1 MANQIRYQVGFD
13 IQKTNL
19 NQLKSSLQELQ
30 KMKISDIVK
39 INQTDIASARDVL
52 KSIQQDAGKVENA
65 LNKAFNTKLNTINI
79 QVFNKELS
87 SANLTIEQVYRSF
100 SRAGASG
107 EAAFRILSTQI
118 LSTNIQLKES
128 HAILD
133 KMATTLANS
142 LKWNAASAA
151 VNGLSRSVEQ
161 AWSFVKSLDTSLNDI
176 RIVTGK
182 SADEMANF
190 AVQANNAAK
199 ELGKTTTDY
208 TNAALIYA
216 QQGLND
222 KEIAERTAITLKTAN
237 VTGQSAD
244 AVSEQLTSV
253 WNGYKVNAE
262 EAELY
267 VDRLAAVAATT
278 ASDLEEL
285 STGMSKVASAAA
297 AMGVGEDQLAAQLS
311 TIISVTRQAPESVG
325 TALRTVYAR
334 ISDIQAGIDEDG
346 VTLGNYSGKMAELG
360 FNVLDATGHLRDMG
374 EVMEEIGGRWQEL
387 TREQQVSLAQTMAGQ
402 RQYSNLIALFDNF
415 EQYNKALATAQN
427 AAGTLQEQQDIY
439 MESTR
444 AHLEQLTASIEKIYN
459 SLADTDSINGLIDGL
474 SEAATFVSQLVDS
487 LGGGKAVLSS
497 LGTLGFSVFSQQIA
511 NGIQTT
517 INNLE
522 NARDQAQRFKDA
534 IQQAE
539 ELQKKGL
546 GNEYTQFLQREQSAL
561 LNMGSKL
568 PVKDFNAIQQK
579 LQQLSQT
586 SGDIEILEQKIE
598 LLGKSFNSLGTDVDK
613 AASQWGTLDDM
624 LSSADGVETIKNALN
639 NLKENFNPIIEKQ
652 QQVREAFK
660 TMYINIEN
668 DSPKAEQSFNNLKIA
683 MLDLINSF
691 KTTTLG
697 DSTNSLFSALPEN
710 ARKSVL
716 KAKFEL
722 QKLDF
727 SQIGNPQQASTKITQ
742 IFANLNQ
749 SITNEINTI
758 RQLIKSADEGQLEGL
773 QEKLRHLLNLQKQ
786 VEDEYDHLRTKA
798 EKSISMQQFTSI
810 ASGIAQV
817 GSSIRQIQNLGSI
830 WKNTDLSL
838 NDKILQTVTNLAISL
853 PMLVTGFMKVS
864 KAMDL
869 VSISTEAVQGKI
881 RLLGTSLQVNPWFLV
896 ATAILGVVTALG
908 TYVEAVNKA
917 REARIKQNQSII
929 DQENAHQQEIQSTQ
943 QLLSALQEL
952 DQQREDGEISRS
964 ELKSSIQDLIHQYGL
979 EGQAADNL
987 AHSYDNLAEYIHKTR
1002 KEAAGEAKDSAKRQL
1017 KAAKKVVEDTAAQ
1030 QGREG
1035 HIVGSEDFSEAA
1047 KYSRSQFMGGIKAP
1061 TENEAL
1067 VQLFK
1072 NTGLI
1077 NEQGVLSIDLNTKNA
1092 NDVLSTYEQLEK
1104 ILTQIDELQESGVI
1118 SQEELN
1124 DSQLYNTVF
1133 DLLQQLK
1140 PAVQAYKTAK
1150 NDFDK
1155 ADFDFSIE
1163 DLVEKDIINFS
1174 SNIKNLKD
1182 YIEQRSKLI
1191 KQLRENEDFKD
1202 LTDEQIESKADSWL
1216 SDRYRS
1222 LYNQYSEAT
1231 DFIEKTRE
1239 QLGGEN
1245 SVVEQA
1251 IGELDPQHFN
1261 ALMDQIEVHPS
1272 ILNSWDTLLTTIQNI
1287 AGLDLSNIQPATNG
1301 DVSGLRAA
1309 ATQKYNAY
1317 ETLKSNVQ
1325 GGKNISEEDFSSLDP
1340 EVQEYFS
1347 LMTDGT
1353 YKMTGD
1359 AQKFYEL
1366 INGLELSAFE
1376 ETIGKIQD
1384 RIQKNQELQ
1393 KANFDYDD
1401 LTKSSASKPQLSP
1414 WNFLQKQNQP
1424 KELFDYDLAQKQL
1437 NYLKLASDLTQDQ
1450 VKNYQDMIDNQ
1461 TLSFTAA
1468 ENLAKQVQNV
1478 GDKTRIAKEEQEAQ
1492 NTQLE
1497 KTQQQMSS
1505 IESAEIDKE
1514 IAALKMSREQLK
1526 QWAQNRGM
1534 VFDET
1539 SKQDWEQAINT
1550 KQIINDADALKSL
1563 ASNFVDENGKIKEGI
1578 NTSSDAFVQ
1587 LQTQLETIT
1596 GRNWTSNAV
1605 INMIEQIAAWT
1616 DDGTQKF
1623 QTYIEYLDYIKTNRS
1638 EQVSQKTAVDTYKED
1653 KADLDNLKG
1662 AASSLEKHTE
1672 LSQDQSQALAQAA
1685 SIDQQLAAILN
1696 NENATSEQILQV
1708 VNQIIEAK
1716 ERELQISK
1724 QQALQENA
1732 DKLEAAR
1739 KELEVLQSNAGSEA
1753 DERKKQLQEII
1764 ISLLQQR
1771 IGLEQDLSQ
1780 IEDKPKF
1787 DEDVD
1792 VQTLEHLS
1800 ETIQQIAPES
1810 EELANTLAED
1820 EGAADDLAQA
1830 ILRFDDACVDVSK
1843 NYDDWMDALNSGS
1856 LQEQVQAMDGLRDAY
1871 ADLLDLDGSTLSND
1885 FLTNTENLD
1894 LMKAAIDGDTDAYDE
1909 LMSRAGQDIIT
1920 HLQLSPEDYT
1930 QFQTDLAN
1938 VQAMMD
1944 EMNFQDI
1951 EIGASLDDANFIA
1964 GLENMINAAGMTAQQ
1979 ATDYLASMGVD
1990 AEVIEQKTE
1999 GTETKQVTGY
2009 HGEANNT
2016 QIPYDFVYMNGTSLE
2031 HYTGSITAPGVNY
2044 VPDTETV
2051 TDTKEN
2057 SAFSLKV
2064 TSAHKSSGGNFK
2076 FSQAKNGGGS
2086 KGASR
2091 RSGGSGGKGRGGGK
2105 GGKGGGSGKA
2115 AEPDKSQKDRKKAM
2129 EDERDIYH
2137 DINIELEQINRRL
2150 DRTQKKQDRLYGKQL
2165 LDNLNKQSRILD
2177 QHKAKLEEKHD
2188 LQEQDLIA
2196 QQKTLKNLGVTF
2208 DKYGNI
2214 ANYMD
2219 ILGNKQA
2226 QVNAKT
2232 KEYNSLIDAYNKS
2245 TDKDIKKQ
2253 IAEEAEKLN
2262 KQIAQYEDEYK
2273 DLEDKIKN
2281 YDGLREDMEDLVDQI
2296 EEETQKQIEINI
2308 KKFRMEIEIRLD
2320 MGEAERDWN
2329 KFRREVLEHT
2339 DIIKDTNFQE
2349 IFSDAAQGVRDITSY
2364 FNVHGSK
2371 GSLQTLT
2378 EQLMDTR
2385 AEIEAINKTGSSAIY
2400 GDNKA
2405 QAMEDLQNDLK
2416 KLMEQMEDIQ
2426 GLIDDVDKAYLDTIG
2441 DIGEQFDK
2449 QIDDYEYI
2457 GELIEHDI
2465 DLLSL
2470 IYGDKNYDAMNKY
2483 YEILEKNN
2491 LKQLDSLKQQRD
2503 FWKEQWDAAVAR
2515 GDTQAAKQF
2524 EENYKETIKNLNET
2538 IEEAAKNIQSKYI
2551 NAIDKIFDELDKKIS
2566 NGKGTDY
2573 LNTEWELMNKN
2584 ADEYLDTINTAFAI
2598 QETERKY
2605 QKALDE
2611 TKSIKNQQA
2620 LKKLMNEQLGIL
2632 KNKEKVTQYDV
2643 DRAEKLLQVEQAR
2656 IALQD
2661 AQSAKTSMRLKR
2673 DSQGNY
2679 SYEYVADNGAVDDAQ
2694 ANLAQAQNDLYNFDK
2709 DRYKSNLDDMLSAW
2723 KDFQSDYKDILED
2736 TSLTEQDRIEKLAL
2750 LREQYGQYIN
2760 DKTAENLVVRN
2771 NLMESAFADLAALYN
2786 TDVENYNQMSIDEQN
2801 ILMGDLVPAWESGI
2815 QQMADK
2821 VAGEG
2826 GFIPVCEEAFENITE
2841 KTKDYEEQL
2850 DNMANAAGVSL
2861 DYITQG
2867 VNLLSDTFENLIENN
2882 DELIDRMSTEVDS
2895 IQTLRDAASE
2905 LVSEYRN
2912 VYNEAKSA
2920 VSEIHNFIQE
2930 EQKRAAAY
2938 VSTANVAIESY
2949 NRTAKAYSDAYDKM
2963 ASSFENYAARV
2974 RSAASGNSS
2983 GGSGGSGGSSGGSD
2997 GSGGSS
3003 GGSGG
3008 GGSSSRTGSQ
3018 SGTHVSTTWQN
3029 GKATQVN
3036 WRRDKN
3042 GNIIRLASGGYT
3054 GDWHSSEGRIAVLH
3068 QKQLVLNESDTKNIL
3083 DSVSILRSM
3092 SDNVLGS
3099 IRNRNSNL
3107 NLANQSY
3114 LSSENGVEQNV
3125 HIEASFPNVD
3135 SKREIEEAFN
3145 DLVNL
3150 AAQRAMRR

>member
-1 MANQIRYQVGFD
+1 MNAQGTLNEKNDRYLESLEAHMQQLGTQAERTYDILFDENAVKSWVDALDGALKIFNNFIEGVGGGTTAFTYFGSLIAGIFNKQIAQAIQGVSAEISRFKANLGAVAEKQKVIDQIKSGLQVAWAGQGQNLGNTALTAQAEAAQKTLAVQRGLTAEQQKQAVQIQKQIGLQTQKTENLKQQLAEEQKQNQKARESLGLDQTKKSLDEQELKNLQKQSQYSEEKYQSNLKILSIFTQTQSALSEAEDTDAAREAIAEKFEAHQEQIYQAYVKSGGEVKKWDQYWEKIVKEIKQGENSLDTFAEIQDLIRANTDKHKNIVQQIKVLLDNNKKKTQQQLHQSEKVTQEYKEQNNVLAEQGRKTLNLQTLVRGFSAAGMALSSWAGAMKTFRDQTATAQQKVNAITSVIQGTISSVGALFGPIGIGVSSLINGAISLIKQVTPFGDQLEDHLKSAKQRIDELNASISKVNQNDKTKNAQISNLEELVEEYEKLSEKAGDYGINLDNLTQQEQDRYHQITNSFAEYNSAVIAGYDEQGNAIVKGQDALKDTIEVLKQAKIQADKAALGDKDSFLKGISTKHTEENNKKYDLLNAEQEKVESNFENTLTEGLDLSGIRGNLDIFIGAFVAAYDEAQNKFKDLNNLTSQQSKLLGDQFKQSYYDFIDDVNTAIENGDNDLLLQTLKQASEYRKLLRNATGDKDLLSQYDVLFDYLPSDEEIQDYLDKIDRVQKNKEKLDKQIAKQTYSDEDANALITGLQVYDNETWSVIESKLKQIGIGTSGFINDLSDFITSQKVSDTDINDLYASIQQQAENYAQILISYGDSIKKAEQDAVEDAKTIFEKKDQTAKGLNQD
-13 IQKTNL
+13 IQKSITENFL
-19 NQLKSSLQELQ
+19 NDEDIKTLLADAKDNPEYKDFLESLISSIYNIEDIKIEFDKEGNAYIAELQTQKDKINTEISKVLLSNDKITGGVGRYDNKLLNEYLQGLKIDDDTLLAVKNALSDPALTFRSLQEAIGWIDDFIQ
-30 KMKISDIVK
+30 QSDRQMDIEPIIEKFDKISAGIKK
-39 INQTDIASARDVL
+39 IQSDKNLNWKQKNNLA
-52 KSIQQDAGKVENA
+52 QA
-65 LNKAFNTKLNTINI
+65 LNLTPEQLEKLNSNADWLEKITEKVYTTLNPKNTEESAARKQAFIDLYPTLQALNQAYQTSKNI
-79 QVFNKELS
+79 KDGMAMTADQYADVWN
-87 SANLTIEQVYRSF
+87 QVYQN
-100 SRAGASG
+100 
-107 EAAFRILSTQI
+107 ELQQ
-118 LSTNIQLKES
+118 LNI
-128 HAILD
+128 
-133 KMATTLANS
+133 N
-142 LKWNAASAA
+142 
-151 VNGLSRSVEQ
+151 EQ
-161 AWSFVKSLDTSLNDI
+161 ALKDY
-176 RIVTGK
+176 
-182 SADEMANF
+182 
-190 AVQANNAAK
+190 AK
-199 ELGKTTTDY
+199 AK
-208 TNAALIYA
+208 
-216 QQGLND
+216 GLAFEEKED
-222 KEIAERTAITLKTAN
+222 KEIALKAYQDKQTYN
-237 VTGQSAD
+237 ELGQALESVKEKMDKFNGSAED
-244 AVSEQLTSV
+244 AADSELGPQLQNILSLLRDLGAEDVSLQWLI
-253 WNGYKVNAE
+253 NNFDALK
-262 EAELY
+262 
-267 VDRLAAVAATT
+267 
-278 ASDLEEL
+278 
-285 STGMSKVASAAA
+285 AAA
-297 AMGVGEDQLAAQLS
+297 EGDIEAFKEL
-311 TIISVTRQAPESVG
+311 IS
-325 TALRTVYAR
+325 
-334 ISDIQAGIDEDG
+334 
-346 VTLGNYSGKMAELG
+346 
-360 FNVLDATGHLRDMG
+360 
-374 EVMEEIGGRWQEL
+374 
-387 TREQQVSLAQTMAGQ
+387 
-402 RQYSNLIALFDNF
+402 
-415 EQYNKALATAQN
+415 
-427 AAGTLQEQQDIY
+427 
-439 MESTR
+439 
-444 AHLEQLTASIEKIYN
+444 
-459 SLADTDSINGLIDGL
+459 
-474 SEAATFVSQLVDS
+474 
-487 LGGGKAVLSS
+487 
-497 LGTLGFSVFSQQIA
+497 
-511 NGIQTT
+511 
-517 INNLE
+517 
-522 NARDQAQRFKDA
+522 
-534 IQQAE
+534 
-539 ELQKKGL
+539 QK
-546 GNEYTQFLQREQSAL
+546 
-561 LNMGSKL
+561 
-568 PVKDFNAIQQK
+568 QK
-579 LQQLSQT
+579 LQ
-586 SGDIEILEQKIE
+586 
-598 LLGKSFNSLGTDVDK
+598 
-613 AASQWGTLDDM
+613 
-624 LSSADGVETIKNALN
+624 
-639 NLKENFNPIIEKQ
+639 
-652 QQVREAFK
+652 
-660 TMYINIEN
+660 
-668 DSPKAEQSFNNLKIA
+668 
-683 MLDLINSF
+683 
-691 KTTTLG
+691 
-697 DSTNSLFSALPEN
+697 
-710 ARKSVL
+710 
-716 KAKFEL
+716 
-722 QKLDF
+722 
-727 SQIGNPQQASTKITQ
+727 NPQ
-742 IFANLNQ
+742 
-749 SITNEINTI
+749 
-758 RQLIKSADEGQLEGL
+758 
-773 QEKLRHLLNLQKQ
+773 
-786 VEDEYDHLRTKA
+786 
-798 EKSISMQQFTSI
+798 
-810 ASGIAQV
+810 
-817 GSSIRQIQNLGSI
+817 
-830 WKNTDLSL
+830 
-838 NDKILQTVTNLAISL
+838 
-853 PMLVTGFMKVS
+853 
-864 KAMDL
+864 
-869 VSISTEAVQGKI
+869 TE
-881 RLLGTSLQVNPWFLV
+881 
-896 ATAILGVVTALG
+896 
-908 TYVEAVNKA
+908 
-917 REARIKQNQSII
+917 
-929 DQENAHQQEIQSTQ
+929 
-943 QLLSALQEL
+943 
-952 DQQREDGEISRS
+952 
-964 ELKSSIQDLIHQYGL
+964 
-979 EGQAADNL
+979 
-987 AHSYDNLAEYIHKTR
+987 
-1002 KEAAGEAKDSAKRQL
+1002 
-1017 KAAKKVVEDTAAQ
+1017 
-1030 QGREG
+1030 
-1035 HIVGSEDFSEAA
+1035 
-1047 KYSRSQFMGGIKAP
+1047 
-1061 TENEAL
+1061 
-1067 VQLFK
+1067 
-1072 NTGLI
+1072 
-1077 NEQGVLSIDLNTKNA
+1077 
-1092 NDVLSTYEQLEK
+1092 
-1104 ILTQIDELQESGVI
+1104 
-1118 SQEELN
+1118 
-1124 DSQLYNTVF
+1124 
-1133 DLLQQLK
+1133 
-1140 PAVQAYKTAK
+1140 
-1150 NDFDK
+1150 
-1155 ADFDFSIE
+1155 
-1163 DLVEKDIINFS
+1163 
-1174 SNIKNLKD
+1174 
-1182 YIEQRSKLI
+1182 
-1191 KQLRENEDFKD
+1191 
-1202 LTDEQIESKADSWL
+1202 
-1216 SDRYRS
+1216 
-1222 LYNQYSEAT
+1222 
-1231 DFIEKTRE
+1231 
-1239 QLGGEN
+1239 
-1245 SVVEQA
+1245 
-1251 IGELDPQHFN
+1251 
-1261 ALMDQIEVHPS
+1261 
-1272 ILNSWDTLLTTIQNI
+1272 TT
-1287 AGLDLSNIQPATNG
+1287 
-1301 DVSGLRAA
+1301 
-1309 ATQKYNAY
+1309 
-1317 ETLKSNVQ
+1317 
-1325 GGKNISEEDFSSLDP
+1325 
-1340 EVQEYFS
+1340 
-1347 LMTDGT
+1347 
-1353 YKMTGD
+1353 
-1359 AQKFYEL
+1359 
-1366 INGLELSAFE
+1366 
-1376 ETIGKIQD
+1376 
-1384 RIQKNQELQ
+1384 
-1393 KANFDYDD
+1393 
-1401 LTKSSASKPQLSP
+1401 
-1414 WNFLQKQNQP
+1414 
-1424 KELFDYDLAQKQL
+1424 
-1437 NYLKLASDLTQDQ
+1437 
-1450 VKNYQDMIDNQ
+1450 
-1461 TLSFTAA
+1461 
-1468 ENLAKQVQNV
+1468 
-1478 GDKTRIAKEEQEAQ
+1478 
-1492 NTQLE
+1492 
-1497 KTQQQMSS
+1497 
-1505 IESAEIDKE
+1505 
-1514 IAALKMSREQLK
+1514 
-1526 QWAQNRGM
+1526 
-1534 VFDET
+1534 
-1539 SKQDWEQAINT
+1539 
-1550 KQIINDADALKSL
+1550 
-1563 ASNFVDENGKIKEGI
+1563 
-1578 NTSSDAFVQ
+1578 
-1587 LQTQLETIT
+1587 
-1596 GRNWTSNAV
+1596 
-1605 INMIEQIAAWT
+1605 
-1616 DDGTQKF
+1616 
-1623 QTYIEYLDYIKTNRS
+1623 
-1638 EQVSQKTAVDTYKED
+1638 TAVDTYNED
-1653 KADLDNLKG
+1653 KANLSNLKG

-1843 NYDDWMDALNSGS
+1843 NYDDWMAALNSGS

-1871 ADLLDLDGSTLSND
+1871 ADLLDLDGSALSND
-1885 FLTNTENLD
+1885 FLTNAENLD
-1894 LMKAAIDGDTDAYDE
+1894 LMKAAIDGDIDAYDE
-1909 LMSRAGQDIIT
+1909 LLSRAGQDIIT

>member
-1 MANQIRYQVGFD
+1 MNAQGTLNEKNDRYLESLEAHMQQLGTQAERTYDILFDENAVKSWVDALDGALGIFNNFIEGIGGGTTAFTYFGSLVAGIFNKQIAQAIQGVGAEISRF
-13 IQKTNL
+13 KTNL
-19 NQLKSSLQELQ
+19 ASITGKKQVIEQIEQNKIKSGLQ
-30 KMKISDIVK
+30 
-39 INQTDIASARDVL
+39 IAW
-52 KSIQQDAGKVENA
+52 AGQGQHLGDNA
-65 LNKAFNTKLNTINI
+65 LTAQAQAAEKTLAVQKG
-79 QVFNKELS
+79 
-87 SANLTIEQVYRSF
+87 LTIEQQKQAV
-100 SRAGASG
+100 
-107 EAAFRILSTQI
+107 EIQKQI
-118 LSTNIQLKES
+118 
-128 HAILD
+128 
-133 KMATTLANS
+133 
-142 LKWNAASAA
+142 
-151 VNGLSRSVEQ
+151 GLSQQKINDLQQQDQKAKEI
-161 AWSFVKSLDTSLNDI
+161 VKSLQQEQVIRGRSNALLQQDRTQLQMSYDLNQKSLISMESMEKSINDLSAGALSYQQHWSTQLNLLDQIENETDNLRDTWIAAGEPQEEFERHLSNIKEYIQGGEISSEEFKQSWEAIKNTTQQYADFQKADLEKIDLYLKNIGIDTADLTNEEKKRLEILLQQNDTLAEQGRKTLNLQTLVKGFSAAGMALSSWAGAMKTFGDQTATAQQKVNAITSVIQGTISSVGALFGPIGMGVSTLINGAISLIKQVTPFGDWLEDHLKSAKQRIDELNASISKVNQNDKTKNAQIGNLEGLVEEYEKLSEKAGDYGIYLDNLTQQEQDRYHQITNSFTEYNDAVIAGYDEQGNAIVKGQDALKDTIEVLKQAKLQADKAALGDKDSFLKGISTKHTEENNKKYDLLNAEQEKVESNFENTLTEGSDFSGIRGNLDTFIGAFADAYYETQNKFKDLNNLTSQQSKLLGDQFKQSYQDFVDDVATAINNGDNDLLLQTLKQASEYRKLLRNATGDKDLLSQYDVLFDYLPSDEEIQDYLDKIDRVQKNKEKLDKQIAKQTYSDEDANALITGLQVYDNETWSVIESKLKQIGIGTSGFINDLSDFITSQKVSDTDINDLYASIQQQAENYAQILISYGDSIKKAEQDAVEDAKTIFEKKDQTAKGLNQDIQKSITENFLNDEVI
-176 RIVTGK
+176 KTLLADAKDNPEYKDFLESLISSIYNIEDIKIEFDKEGNAYIAELQTQKDKINTEISKVLFSNDKITGGIGQYDNK
-182 SADEMANF
+182 ILDEYLQNLEIDDDTLLAVKNALQDPALTFRSLQAAIGWIDDFIQQSDRQMDIEPIIEKFDKISAGIKKIQSDKNLNWKQKNNLAQALNLTPEQLEKLNSNADWLEKITEKVYTTLNPKNTEESAARKQAFIDLYPTLQALNQAYQTSKNIKDGMAMTADQYADVWNQ
-190 AVQANNAAK
+190 VYQNELQQLNINEQALKDYAEAK
-199 ELGKTTTDY
+199 
-208 TNAALIYA
+208 
-216 QQGLND
+216 GLAFEDKKD
-222 KEIAERTAITLKTAN
+222 KEIALKAYQDKQTYN
-237 VTGQSAD
+237 ELGQALESVKEKMDNFNGSAED
-244 AVSEQLTSV
+244 AADSELGPQLENILSLLRDLGAKDIDLQ
-253 WNGYKVNAE
+253 WLIDNFDALE
-262 EAELY
+262 
-267 VDRLAAVAATT
+267 VAAEGDIE
-278 ASDLEEL
+278 AFKEL
-285 STGMSKVASAAA
+285 
-297 AMGVGEDQLAAQLS
+297 
-311 TIISVTRQAPESVG
+311 IS
-325 TALRTVYAR
+325 
-334 ISDIQAGIDEDG
+334 
-346 VTLGNYSGKMAELG
+346 
-360 FNVLDATGHLRDMG
+360 
-374 EVMEEIGGRWQEL
+374 
-387 TREQQVSLAQTMAGQ
+387 
-402 RQYSNLIALFDNF
+402 
-415 EQYNKALATAQN
+415 
-427 AAGTLQEQQDIY
+427 
-439 MESTR
+439 
-444 AHLEQLTASIEKIYN
+444 
-459 SLADTDSINGLIDGL
+459 
-474 SEAATFVSQLVDS
+474 
-487 LGGGKAVLSS
+487 
-497 LGTLGFSVFSQQIA
+497 
-511 NGIQTT
+511 
-517 INNLE
+517 
-522 NARDQAQRFKDA
+522 
-534 IQQAE
+534 
-539 ELQKKGL
+539 QK
-546 GNEYTQFLQREQSAL
+546 
-561 LNMGSKL
+561 
-568 PVKDFNAIQQK
+568 QK
-579 LQQLSQT
+579 LQNPQT
-586 SGDIEILEQKIE
+586 E
-598 LLGKSFNSLGTDVDK
+598 
-613 AASQWGTLDDM
+613 
-624 LSSADGVETIKNALN
+624 
-639 NLKENFNPIIEKQ
+639 
-652 QQVREAFK
+652 
-660 TMYINIEN
+660 
-668 DSPKAEQSFNNLKIA
+668 
-683 MLDLINSF
+683 
-691 KTTTLG
+691 TTT
-697 DSTNSLFSALPEN
+697 
-710 ARKSVL
+710 SV
-716 KAKFEL
+716 
-722 QKLDF
+722 
-727 SQIGNPQQASTKITQ
+727 
-742 IFANLNQ
+742 
-749 SITNEINTI
+749 
-758 RQLIKSADEGQLEGL
+758 
-773 QEKLRHLLNLQKQ
+773 
-786 VEDEYDHLRTKA
+786 
-798 EKSISMQQFTSI
+798 
-810 ASGIAQV
+810 
-817 GSSIRQIQNLGSI
+817 
-830 WKNTDLSL
+830 
-838 NDKILQTVTNLAISL
+838 
-853 PMLVTGFMKVS
+853 
-864 KAMDL
+864 
-869 VSISTEAVQGKI
+869 
-881 RLLGTSLQVNPWFLV
+881 
-896 ATAILGVVTALG
+896 
-908 TYVEAVNKA
+908 
-917 REARIKQNQSII
+917 
-929 DQENAHQQEIQSTQ
+929 
-943 QLLSALQEL
+943 
-952 DQQREDGEISRS
+952 
-964 ELKSSIQDLIHQYGL
+964 
-979 EGQAADNL
+979 
-987 AHSYDNLAEYIHKTR
+987 
-1002 KEAAGEAKDSAKRQL
+1002 
-1017 KAAKKVVEDTAAQ
+1017 
-1030 QGREG
+1030 
-1035 HIVGSEDFSEAA
+1035 
-1047 KYSRSQFMGGIKAP
+1047 
-1061 TENEAL
+1061 
-1067 VQLFK
+1067 
-1072 NTGLI
+1072 
-1077 NEQGVLSIDLNTKNA
+1077 
-1092 NDVLSTYEQLEK
+1092 
-1104 ILTQIDELQESGVI
+1104 
-1118 SQEELN
+1118 
-1124 DSQLYNTVF
+1124 
-1133 DLLQQLK
+1133 
-1140 PAVQAYKTAK
+1140 
-1150 NDFDK
+1150 
-1155 ADFDFSIE
+1155 
-1163 DLVEKDIINFS
+1163 
-1174 SNIKNLKD
+1174 
-1182 YIEQRSKLI
+1182 
-1191 KQLRENEDFKD
+1191 
-1202 LTDEQIESKADSWL
+1202 
-1216 SDRYRS
+1216 DRY
-1222 LYNQYSEAT
+1222 E
-1231 DFIEKTRE
+1231 
-1239 QLGGEN
+1239 EN
-1245 SVVEQA
+1245 
-1251 IGELDPQHFN
+1251 
-1261 ALMDQIEVHPS
+1261 
-1272 ILNSWDTLLTTIQNI
+1272 
-1287 AGLDLSNIQPATNG
+1287 
-1301 DVSGLRAA
+1301 
-1309 ATQKYNAY
+1309 
-1317 ETLKSNVQ
+1317 
-1325 GGKNISEEDFSSLDP
+1325 
-1340 EVQEYFS
+1340 
-1347 LMTDGT
+1347 
-1353 YKMTGD
+1353 
-1359 AQKFYEL
+1359 
-1366 INGLELSAFE
+1366 
-1376 ETIGKIQD
+1376 
-1384 RIQKNQELQ
+1384 
-1393 KANFDYDD
+1393 
-1401 LTKSSASKPQLSP
+1401 
-1414 WNFLQKQNQP
+1414 
-1424 KELFDYDLAQKQL
+1424 
-1437 NYLKLASDLTQDQ
+1437 
-1450 VKNYQDMIDNQ
+1450 
-1461 TLSFTAA
+1461 
-1468 ENLAKQVQNV
+1468 
-1478 GDKTRIAKEEQEAQ
+1478 
-1492 NTQLE
+1492 
-1497 KTQQQMSS
+1497 
-1505 IESAEIDKE
+1505 
-1514 IAALKMSREQLK
+1514 
-1526 QWAQNRGM
+1526 
-1534 VFDET
+1534 
-1539 SKQDWEQAINT
+1539 
-1550 KQIINDADALKSL
+1550 
-1563 ASNFVDENGKIKEGI
+1563 
-1578 NTSSDAFVQ
+1578 
-1587 LQTQLETIT
+1587 
-1596 GRNWTSNAV
+1596 
-1605 INMIEQIAAWT
+1605 
-1616 DDGTQKF
+1616 
-1623 QTYIEYLDYIKTNRS
+1623 KTN
-1638 EQVSQKTAVDTYKED
+1638 
-1653 KADLDNLKG
+1653 LDNLKG
-1662 AASSLEKHTE
+1662 AAGALENHTQ
-1672 LSQDQSQALAQAA
+1672 LSEEQSRAMAEAA
-1685 SIDQQLAAILN
+1685 AIDQQLAAILE
-1696 NENATSEQILQV
+1696 NENATAEQILQV
-1708 VNQIIEAK
+1708 LNQTIEAK

-1871 ADLLDLDGSTLSND
+1871 ADLLDLDGSALSND

-1909 LMSRAGQDIIT
+1909 LLSRAGQNILIQVGID
-1920 HLQLSPEDYT
+1920 PT
-1930 QFQTDLAN
+1930 QFYSDRDAIWAAAAELTGTDFGN
-1938 VQAMMD
+1938 
-1944 EMNFQDI
+1944 I
-1951 EIGASLDDANFIA
+1951 EIGADLNDEGFRDELSQ
-1964 GLENMINAAGMTAQQ
+1964 MVTAAGMTAQQ
-1979 ATDYLASMGVD
+1979 ATDYLSSMGVD
-1990 AEVIEQKTE
+1990 AEVIERKTD
-1999 GTETKQVTGY
+1999 GTETQQITGY
-2009 HGEANNT
+2009 HGEVNNT

-2057 SAFSLKV
+2057 SAFGLKV

-2091 RSGGSGGKGRGGGK
+2091 RSGGGGGGGKGRGGGGG
-2105 GGKGGGSGKA
+2105 GGKGKA
-2115 AEPDKSQKDRKKAM
+2115 QEPDKSQKDPKKSM
-2129 EDERDIYH
+2129 KDTRDIYH
-2137 DINIELEQINRRL
+2137 DINIELKQINKQL
-2150 DRTQKKQDRLYGKQL
+2150 DRVQKKQDRLYGKQL
-2165 LDNLNKQSRILD
+2165 LDNLKEQSKILD
-2177 QHKAKLEEKHD
+2177 QHKAKLEEKHE
-2188 LQEQDLIA
+2188 LQKQDLA
-2196 QQKTLKNLGVTF
+2196 SQQQTLKNLGVAF

-2339 DIIKDTNFQE
+2339 NVIKDTDFQE
-2349 IFSDAAQGVRDITSY
+2349 IFSNVTQGTRDITSY

-2524 EENYKETIKNLNET
+2524 EKNYKETIKDLNET
-2538 IEEAAKNIQSKYI
+2538 IEEAAKNLQNKYI

-2661 AQSAKTSMRLKR
+2661 AQSTKTSMRLKR

-2867 VNLLSDTFENLIENN
+2867 VNLLSDTFGNLIENN
-2882 DELIDRMSTEVDS
+2882 DELIDRMSTEVGS
-2895 IQTLRDAASE
+2895 IQTLRDAANE
-2905 LVSEYRN
+2905 LVNEYHN

-2974 RSAASGNSS
+2974 RSAASGGSS
-2983 GGSGGSGGSSGGSD
+2983 GGSGGSGGSSGGSG
-2997 GSGGSS
+2997 GSDGSS

-3008 GGSSSRTGSQ
+3008 RGSSFGTGSQ
-3018 SGTHVSTTWQN
+3018 GKTHVSTTWQN

-3083 DSVSILRSM
+3083 NSVSILRSM
-3092 SDNVLGS
+3092 SDSVLGS

-3114 LSSENGVEQNV
+3114 LSSESGIEQNV
-3125 HIEASFPNVD
+3125 HIDATFPNVD
-3135 SKREIEEAFN
+3135 SKREIEEAFD